1 MPLPNAPFPYPFIPN
16 FTCKT
21 EPVAVPEAELST
33 DNSPPPSKIQL
44 GEQNGPKSV
53 MCPSSDIH
61 VQAQDS
67 TYSSST
73 ENIDIVDI
81 VPKPDSKQATSSNL
95 SNNDYVAKFDLESPN
110 EVRLKT
116 GSVSANSIS
125 QAETSTGRPSS
136 V

>member
-1 MPLPNAPFPYPFIPN
+1 
-16 FTCKT
+16 
-21 EPVAVPEAELST
+21 
-33 DNSPPPSKIQL
+33 
-44 GEQNGPKSV
+44 

-73 ENIDIVDI
+73 ENIEVVDI
-81 VPKPDSKQATSSNL
+81 VPKQTTSAKL